1 MSSLLR
7 PNAPFFGALGTGIF
21 IGLGGTILYLKI
33 TGTFLREI
41 RRLSASISELKAEV
55 KDLRQQLET
64 QKKRRRSP
72 GFYSVHASS
81 GDDDDEMFEDAYGGS
96 GTVSSPSDQEFV
108 ESFRELQVEDI
119 KPGQADRQQSIDE
132 QKVQVYQQVDHLLE
146 GGDDEKQRAY
156 SLLLKHKSQFLDD
169 ADFHWRL
176 SKCTYQV
183 AQIEGSLGNDDKKKE
198 MVYSA
203 KDSAAKALTINEDC
217 GNAHKWF
224 AITVGSIGDY
234 EGTQEK
240 IKNGYVFKEHIE
252 RAIQINPDD
261 PSNHHLLGRWC
272 FGVYMLSWLE
282 RKAAAA
288 LFATPP
294 TSTAEEALNN
304 FLEAERLNP
313 GKWKENMLFIA
324 KCYIQQSNNVQA
336 VVWLEKAVTIP
347 VVSQDDKTSQVEVET
362 LLAKYRR

>member
-1 MSSLLR
+1 MSSFLR
-7 PNAPFFGALGTGIF
+7 PNSPFFGALGTGIF

-41 RRLSASISELKAEV
+41 QRLSASISELKQEV
-55 KDLRQQLET
+55 KALQQQLESV
-64 QKKRRRSP
+64 KKRRRSP

-96 GTVSSPSDQEFV
+96 GTVSSPSDPEFV
-108 ESFRELQVEDI
+108 ESFRELNAEDI
-119 KPGQADRQQSIDE
+119 APGQTNRQQSVDE
-132 QKVQVYQQVDHLLE
+132 QKVQVYEQVDQLLE
-146 GGDDEKQRAY
+146 GGDDDKQNAY
-156 SLLLKHKSQFLDD
+156 TLLLKHKSQFLGD
-169 ADFHWRL
+169 ADYHWRL

-183 AQIEGSLGNDDKKKE
+183 AQIEGSVGNEDKKKE

-203 KDSAAKALTINEDC
+203 KDSAAQALTLNEDC
-217 GNAHKWF
+217 ASAHKWF

-234 EGTQEK
+234 EGTQAK

-252 RAIQINPDD
+252 RAIQIKPDD
-261 PSNHHLLGRWC
+261 PSSHHLLGRWC
-272 FGVYMLSWLE
+272 FGVYMLSWIE

-288 LFATPP
+288 LYAAPP
-294 TSTAEEALNN
+294 TSTADEALLN
-304 FLEAERLNP
+304 FQEAERLNP

-324 KCYIQQSNNVQA
+324 KCYIELRNYVQA

-347 VVSQDDKTSQVEVET
+347 VVSLDDKTSQVEVET
-362 LLAKYRR
+362 LLAKYRQ